1 METEYTSLTVA
12 LDTVGELWAELFR
25 IPSSPSGSQPS
36 SRPARNA
43 PTALLQN
50 TSNLTLVADR
60 SPTVL
65 EVLTSALFA
74 VSF

>member
-43 PTALLQN
+43 PAALLQN
-50 TSNLTLVADR
+50 TSNLTLG
-60 SPTVL
+60 S
-65 EVLTSALFA
+65 
-74 VSF
+74 